1 MSVLTIN
8 KLTASVGAE
17 VTGLDSD
24 LLATDDALGRAVLDA
39 LEDNGVLVFPG
50 LGLDPEAQ
58 VAFCRRLGAIDHSSD
73 GHHPIAGIYP
83 VTLDKSKNSSADY
96 LRATFDW
103 HIDGCTPTN
112 DECPQKATVLSAKQ
126 VAERGGETE
135 FANSYAAYE
144 AFSDEEKQR
153 FGALRV
159 VHSLEASQRRVH
171 PDPSPELVAKWRSRP
186 THEHPLVWTHRS
198 GRKSLVLGASADYLR
213 ATFDWH
219 IDGCTPTNGE
229 CPQKATV
236 LSAKQVADRGGETE
250 FANSY
255 AAYEA
260 FSEDE
265 KERFGALRVMH
276 SLEASQRRV
285 HADPSPE
292 LLAKWRS
299 RPTHEHPLVWTHRS
313 GRKSLVL
320 GASADY
326 VVGMG
331 LDEGRALLADL
342 LDRATRR
349 DLVYSHRWS
358 VGDTVIWDNNGVLH
372 RAAPYDRESPRE
384 MLRTT
389 VLGDEP
395 IQ

>member
-1 MSVLTIN
+1 MSLLTIN
-8 KLTASVGAE
+8 KLTSSVGAE

-24 LLATDDALGRAVLDA
+24 MLAGDDALGAAVLDA

-50 LGLDPEAQ
+50 LGLAPEAQ
-58 VAFCRRLGAIDHSSD
+58 VAFCRRLGEIDHSSD
-73 GHHPIAGIYP
+73 GHHPVAGIYP
-83 VTLDKSKNSSADY
+83 VTLDKSKNSSAAY

-135 FANSYAAYE
+135 FANSYAAYG
-144 AFSDEEKQR
+144 AFSDGEKER
-153 FGALRV
+153 FGKLRV
-159 VHSLEASQRRVH
+159 VHSLEASQRRIT

-198 GRKSLVLGASADYLR
+198 GRKSLVLGASADY
-213 ATFDWH
+213 
-219 IDGCTPTNGE
+219 
-229 CPQKATV
+229 
-236 LSAKQVADRGGETE
+236 
-250 FANSY
+250 
-255 AAYEA
+255 
-260 FSEDE
+260 
-265 KERFGALRVMH
+265 
-276 SLEASQRRV
+276 
-285 HADPSPE
+285 
-292 LLAKWRS
+292 
-299 RPTHEHPLVWTHRS
+299 
-313 GRKSLVL
+313 
-320 GASADY
+320 
-326 VVGMG
+326 VVGM
-331 LDEGRALLADL
+331 DPDQGRALLADL
-342 LDRATRR
+342 LDRATQP

-372 RAAPYDRESPRE
+372 RAAPYDPDSPRE

>member
-1 MSVLTIN
+1 MSLLTIN

-17 VTGLDSD
+17 VTDVDSEA
-24 LLATDDALGRAVLDA
+24 LAHDDALGAAILDA

-50 LGLDPEAQ
+50 LGLTPEAQ
-58 VAFCRRLGAIDHSSD
+58 VAFCARLGEIDHSSD
-73 GHHPIAGIYP
+73 GHHPVAGIYP
-83 VTLDKSKNSSADY
+83 VTLDKSKNASADY

-126 VAERGGETE
+126 VAETGGETE

-144 AFSDEEKQR
+144 AFTDEEKQR
-153 FGALRV
+153 FGAMRV
-159 VHSLEASQRRVH
+159 VHSLEASQRRVTLN
-171 PDPSPELVAKWRSRP
+171 PSPELVAR
-186 THEHPLVWTHRS
+186 
-198 GRKSLVLGASADYLR
+198 
-213 ATFDWH
+213 
-219 IDGCTPTNGE
+219 
-229 CPQKATV
+229 
-236 LSAKQVADRGGETE
+236 
-250 FANSY
+250 
-255 AAYEA
+255 
-260 FSEDE
+260 
-265 KERFGALRVMH
+265 
-276 SLEASQRRV
+276 
-285 HADPSPE
+285 
-292 LLAKWRS
+292 WRS

-326 VVGMG
+326 VVGMDLG
-331 LDEGRALLADL
+331 EGRALLAEL
-342 LDRATRR
+342 LDRATQPH
-349 DLVYSHRWS
+349 LVYSHRWS

-372 RAAPYDRESPRE
+372 RAAPYDPDSPRE

>member
-1 MSVLTIN
+1 MRSAAAI
-8 KLTASVGAE
+8 
-17 VTGLDSD
+17 
-24 LLATDDALGRAVLDA
+24 LDA

-50 LGLDPEAQ
+50 LGLTPEAQ
-58 VAFCRRLGAIDHSSD
+58 VAFCRRLGDIDHSSD
-73 GHHPIAGIYP
+73 GHHPVAGIYP
-83 VTLDKSKNSSADY
+83 VTLDKSKNASADY

-198 GRKSLVLGASADYLR
+198 GRKSLVLGASADY
-213 ATFDWH
+213 
-219 IDGCTPTNGE
+219 
-229 CPQKATV
+229 
-236 LSAKQVADRGGETE
+236 
-250 FANSY
+250 
-255 AAYEA
+255 
-260 FSEDE
+260 
-265 KERFGALRVMH
+265 
-276 SLEASQRRV
+276 
-285 HADPSPE
+285 
-292 LLAKWRS
+292 
-299 RPTHEHPLVWTHRS
+299 
-313 GRKSLVL
+313 
-320 GASADY
+320 
-326 VVGMG
+326 VVGMD
-331 LDEGRALLADL
+331 LDEGRALLAEL
-342 LDRATRR
+342 LDRATQPE
-349 DLVYSHRWS
+349 LVYSHRWS

-372 RAAPYDRESPRE
+372 RAAPYDSSSPRE